1 MLYLETMA
9 RQEWGK
15 TADEWQDLP
24 EEERAN
30 MLAFTRV
37 KLRMA
42 AYEYQERE
50 REMVRG

>member
-1 MLYLETMA
+1 MTYLETMA

-15 TADEWQDLP
+15 TGDEWQALP

-37 KLRMA
+37 KLKMA
-42 AYEYQERE
+42 AVEIQERE
-50 REMVRG
+50 REMIRG